1 MRQSSRLA
9 GRILAVALLLFA
21 TACDRSRAE
30 PRVLVFG
37 APDAAD
43 REMVTALAR
52 AARAEGLELRMTTDP
67 AVVVQDS
74 LAMYRGFV
82 LLNTSADL
90 LDHRAQ
96 ADLER
101 YVEAGGVFVRVGDQ
115 PSRTWPWLEG
125 SGGEGGIVHLTGASD
140 AAQWS
145 DPAFVQRLDEAFA
158 RVAEGAP
165 RFAND
170 DASGIPDSTRFE
182 QQILVDG
189 PLDEPTEMAITSDG
203 RVFFVERRGAVK
215 LYEPGVEGARVVH
228 NFDVFTEEENGLIGI
243 ALDPAFDENGWMYL
257 TRTVGDTL
265 DARHLVSRFTYG
277 DSGLTD
283 ERPLFDV
290 PIDRGCCHTGGSMA
304 FDPDG
309 NLYVSFGDNTNPF
322 ATAYAPIDD
331 RPGRALWDARRSS
344 ANTQDLRGKIT
355 RIRPQP
361 DGTYTIPE
369 GNLFSDPEVGR
380 PEIYTMG
387 HRNPYRISIDPE
399 TRYVYWGEVGPDA
412 RLDSIAGPIGYDEV
426 NQAREAGNF
435 GWPLFIGDNYQY
447 RDRDFATGEFG
458 ELFDPQAPINDSRFN
473 TGATQLPPAQAAMI
487 YYPYAASEEFPRVG
501 EGGRTAMAGPVYRA
515 SLFGGSEQRL
525 PDYYDGKF
533 IFYEWIRGWMMAA
546 TLDENGDLVSMEP
559 FLDHLTFDHPMDVE
573 LGPDGSLYVLE
584 YGTVWFAPNPGA
596 RLSRIVYNDGNRRP
610 RAVIS
615 ANPTD
620 GAAPL
625 EVELS
630 AAGSSDPDGDRLS
643 YRWELPDGTAEGET
657 ARYTLSASGEQPVR
671 LIVTDR
677 GGRADTATTT
687 VAVGNAPPEVAIQ
700 VEGNRSFFW
709 EGSPLDYHVSA
720 TDAEDGSLG
729 SGIDPE
735 RVRLTLD
742 YQARSILEASP
753 LGHQTEQTPPGLL
766 YIQQGDCVACHNVD
780 QASAG
785 PSYRSVAERYVSE
798 PGMVRYLMNKIIE
811 GGSGVWGDQVMPAH
825 PDLTNDV
832 VREMVRYILSLAT
845 PGEALPLTGALS
857 LDRHESVA
865 GDPAGA
871 YLLTAS
877 YVDRGGAG
885 VAPFEQR
892 TQLVLRSPVVRA
904 VDVVERWGM
913 GTGEASDSASALRI
927 EADRARLELGHID
940 LTGVGAVHVEL
951 AELSSEVSFELR
963 SGSPNGALLGSAQVS
978 PGSGA
983 GGVAMIPV
991 SSEGEVELF
1000 LVARTDDPLVGPWTP
1015 PASIRSL
1022 RFEPAAE

>member
-1 MRQSSRLA
+1 MTQPSRLA
-9 GRILAVALLLFA
+9 GRLLAVALLLFA

-37 APDAAD
+37 APDAAN
-43 REMVTALAR
+43 REMVSALAR

-67 AVVVQDS
+67 SVVVQDS
-74 LAMYRGFV
+74 LATYRGFV

-96 ADLER
+96 TDLER

-115 PSRTWPWLEG
+115 PARTWPWLEQA
-125 SGGEGGIVHLTGASD
+125 GGQGGIVHLTGAGD
-140 AAQWS
+140 AAQWA
-145 DPAFVQRLDEAFA
+145 DPAFAERLDEAFA
-158 RVAEGAP
+158 RIAEGAP
-165 RFAND
+165 RFASGA
-170 DASGIPDSTRFE
+170 ASGIPDSTRFE

-189 PLDEPTEMAITSDG
+189 PLDEPTEIAITSDG
-203 RVFFVERRGAVK
+203 RVFFVERRGAVR
-215 LYEPGVEGARVVH
+215 LYEPGAEGARLVH
-228 NFDVFTEEENGLIGI
+228 QFDVFTEEENGLIGI
-243 ALDPAFDENGWMYL
+243 TLDPAFDENGWMYI

-277 DSGLTD
+277 DAGLSD

-290 PIDRGCCHTGGSMA
+290 PIDRGCCHTGGSMT

-322 ATAYAPIDD
+322 ATSYAPIDD

-344 ANTQDLRGKIT
+344 ANTQDLRGKIV

-369 GNLFSDPEVGR
+369 GNLFSDPAEGR

-387 HRNPYRISIDPE
+387 HRNPYRISVDPE
-399 TRYVYWGEVGPDA
+399 TRFVYWGEVGPDA

-426 NQAREAGNF
+426 NQARQAGNF
-435 GWPLFIGDNYQY
+435 GWPLFIGDNFRY
-447 RDRDFATGEFG
+447 RDLDPATGQYG
-458 ELFDPQAPINDSRFN
+458 ELFDPAAPINDSRFN
-473 TGATQLPPAQAAMI
+473 TGATQLPPAQPAMI

-515 SLFGGSEQRL
+515 SLFEGSDQRL

-546 TLDENGDLVSMEP
+546 TLDDNGDLVSMEP

-615 ANPTD
+615 ANPSN

-643 YRWELPDGTAEGET
+643 YRWEMPDGTVEGET
-657 ARYTLSASGEQPVR
+657 ARYTLSGSGEQPVR

-687 VAVGNAPPEVAIQ
+687 VTVGNAPADLAIEVQ
-700 VEGNRSFFW
+700 GNRTFFW
-709 EGSPLDYHVSA
+709 EGQPLDYHVTA
-720 TDAEDGSLG
+720 TDAEDGTLG

-735 RVRLTLD
+735 RVRLTVD
-742 YQARSILEASP
+742 YQARSILEATP

-785 PSYRSVAERYVSE
+785 PSYRSVAERYASE
-798 PGMVRYLMNKIIE
+798 PGMVRYLMNKIIQ
-811 GGSGVWGDQVMPAH
+811 GGSGVWGEQVMPAH
-825 PDLTNDV
+825 PDLRNDV
-832 VREMVRYILSLAT
+832 VREMVRYIMSLAT
-845 PGEALPLTGALS
+845 PGETLPLSGALA
-857 LDRHESVA
+857 LDRHERVA

-871 YLLTAS
+871 YLLTAA

-904 VDVVERWGM
+904 ADVAERWGM
-913 GTGEASDSASALRI
+913 GVGAEGDSTSTVRI
-927 EADRARLELGHID
+927 EADRARLELGSID

-951 AELSSEVSFELR
+951 ADVAGDVTFELR
-963 SGSPNGALLGSAQVS
+963 SGAADGSLIGSAEVA
-978 PGSGA
+978 PGSGDGA
-983 GGVAMIPV
+983 VAVIPV
-991 SSEGEVELF
+991 SQTGEAELF

-1015 PASIRSL
+1015 AASIRSL